1 MLAQDVYDALTEKG
15 YRVFFARITLEDKLG
30 QEYEPYI
37 FAALSS
43 AKVMLVFGTD
53 YEYFNA
59 VWVKNEWSRYLAL
72 MAQDKTRHLIPCYKG
87 IDAYDMP
94 KEFAKLQAQ
103 DMGKV
108 GAVQDLLRGIGK
120 MLDAEKQPEPQT
132 AVVQQIDST
141 ASNVQSLLGRAF
153 MALEDGQFDKADEFC
168 EQVLNLDFQNAR
180 AYLGKLMA
188 ERKVCHEDDLQKQ
201 TEPLDASTHYQK
213 ALRFADEAL
222 KEKLTGWNAATLHLN
237 QKKQQEEQNA
247 EFEARYQEACRE
259 IFVPFA
265 CAAFQSIASYRDS
278 AERAKECAEQFNEER
293 RLAAL
298 TKAKSDCADMER
310 ELRRVRE
317 TIAEGD
323 KKAASLTETAAETSR
338 NVAALEQELSQIRG
352 LFSGGKKKKVQGCID
367 AAKGDLLKTQRQIDA
382 LHQEMAE
389 ARQRE
394 AKISKERASLQNE
407 LDALTASD
415 CAESIHVQLL
425 SVDEI
430 AKDPLKQFN
439 NQKYELGTGAIA
451 ANDATV
457 GLKRDGT
464 VVAVGKNNDGQC
476 KVSDWRDI
484 VAVAAGTSHT
494 VGLKRDGTV
503 VAVGSNEVYNQKYTG
518 RCEVSGWRDI
528 VAVAAGTSHTVGL
541 KRDGTVVAVG
551 SNEEHNQKY
560 TGQCE
565 VSGWRDIVAV
575 AAGGWHTVGLKRDG
589 TVVAVGKND
598 DGRCEVSDWA
608 DIGGGLTLE

>member
-503 VAVGSNEVYNQKYTG
+503 VAVGSNE
-518 RCEVSGWRDI
+518 
-528 VAVAAGTSHTVGL
+528 
-541 KRDGTVVAVG
+541 
-551 SNEEHNQKY
+551 EHNQKY